1 MIKFIVEEALA
12 EENESLTLADV
23 EEGQFFVNK
32 EGQLCQKYWEACY
45 FVIADENGEP
55 LGDSV
60 DCEWNY
66 RVVSRILP
74 KVTRIEF

>member
-23 EEGQFFVNK
+23 DEDQFFVNDDDS
-32 EGQLCQKYWEACY
+32 LCQKVTEATY
-45 FVIADENGEP
+45 YVIADINGSPCAYE
-55 LGDSV
+55 V
-60 DCEWNY
+60 WCE
-66 RVVSRILP
+66 RDTPIKRILP

>member
-23 EEGQFFVNK
+23 EEDQFFVNDDDS
-32 EGQLCQKYWEACY
+32 LCQKVTEASY
-45 FVIADENGEP
+45 YVIADINGSPCAYEVWRERDTP
-55 LGDSV
+55 IK
-60 DCEWNY
+60 
-66 RVVSRILP
+66 RILP

>member
-23 EEGQFFVNK
+23 DEDQFFVNDDDS
-32 EGQLCQKYWEACY
+32 LCQ
-45 FVIADENGEP
+45 
-55 LGDSV
+55 
-60 DCEWNY
+60 
-66 RVVSRILP
+66 